1 MSNSGKMKMSYDSY
15 EIFRPIHHFA
25 PFDFPYE
32 FATGGHSRIGI
43 GSTSSHIGLRDSH
56 QNMAIEHRENEEN
69 EENEVLHQDKMGFSP

>member
-69 EENEVLHQDKMGFSP
+69 EVLHQDKMGFSP